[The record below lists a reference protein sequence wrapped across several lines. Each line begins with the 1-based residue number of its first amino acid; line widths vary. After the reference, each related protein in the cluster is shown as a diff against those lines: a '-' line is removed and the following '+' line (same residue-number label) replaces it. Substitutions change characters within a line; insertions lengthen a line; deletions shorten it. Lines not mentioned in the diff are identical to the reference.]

1 MKIKTNKFDSFLG
14 VSSGSGFYGY
24 FHLLEN
30 TPDLYL
36 YLIKSGP
43 GCGKSSMMKE
53 IAKITIEKG
62 ESVELIHCSSD
73 PDSLDGAIL

>member
-30 TPDLYL
+30 TPDFFL

-43 GCGKSSMMKE
+43 GCGKSSMMK
-53 IAKITIEKG
+53 
-62 ESVELIHCSSD
+62 
-73 PDSLDGAIL
+73 